1 MLTSGVVAKRT
12 IKKFLKNSPNGPVWW
27 YAGKKDLQQGVV
39 WRLFFLVPSKSDKW
53 SPESRFP
60 PELWFRPSV
69 NPVSKCF
76 LVRWFYPKKV
86 VKVRIHPLCTAN
98 ETLRCDPVSLMW
110 KCSCLDSSWKN
121 INQNEFHLPQF
132 SGWKWKKTIWSHH
145 PVCCFSQTPDL
156 VFPFMLSEPAV
167 KIGKTTAYEI
177 FLQPVI
183 DIVKAHGNHN
193 SKHQRWD
200 QTQIGALVHQVPV
213 AKRNERNRMC
223 LLKCDS

>member
-1 MLTSGVVAKRT
+1 MITRVEIS
-12 IKKFLKNSPNGPVWW
+12 
-27 YAGKKDLQQGVV
+27 
-39 WRLFFLVPSKSDKW
+39 
-53 SPESRFP
+53 

-69 NPVSKCF
+69 SPVSKCF
-76 LVRWFYPKKV
+76 FGALVLPKKGGQD
-86 VKVRIHPLCTAN
+86 VRIHQLCTAN

-110 KCSCLDSSWKN
+110 KCSCLDSSLKN
-121 INQNEFHLPQF
+121 INQNGFHLPQF

-145 PVCCFSQTPDL
+145 PACCFSQTPDL

-200 QTQIGALVHQVPV
+200 QTQIGALVHQIPV